1 MTQRP
6 VRYTPSQDV
15 GVIGYELRKPIMRE
29 FLFLGGEMDGQRLLL
44 NANGPT
50 YAASGCAGLPPRYVD
65 FPDAAP
71 ESGCYSR
78 LQLNGDIHVYL
89 QNRLGYSAAMSL
101 AMALLVAAYTPLA
114 QHVTTVA

>member
-1 MTQRP
+1 MTQQP
-6 VRYTPSQDV
+6 VRFIPSQDV

-50 YAASGCAGLPPRYVD
+50 YAASGCSGLPPPYVD

-71 ESGCYSR
+71 ESGCYRR
-78 LQLNGDIHVYL
+78 LQLNGVIHVYI
-89 QNRLGYSAAMSL
+89 QNRLSHVPALTL
-101 AMALLVAAYTPLA
+101 AIGLLVQAYTPLA